1 MRIGLQMQLDRPVF
15 IGGTGRSGT
24 SIMAKLLNTHA
35 DFCLPGHENKLI
47 VEHGGLRDIV
57 DRLSGRYDITRFHFI
72 IQDFLSRAQQMQQFG
87 FPVAELNQRLNQ
99 LRKERKLGFQ
109 QAFEIVQRENPTIP
123 GSIHAIGQG
132 FGIEHYITC
141 TKAFLLRIAAHIA
154 PDGIVDSHG
163 LLKPFFMAKTF
174 TREAILAEC
183 RRFLDEL
190 YAQPV
195 SAAKASRWVD
205 DTPLNF
211 VNFDFLHELYPKM
224 KFIHMIRDPRD
235 VASSFTSQPWFPSDQ
250 PLAISVC
257 AAMIR
262 SYRALKDSVPADSLL
277 EVRLEDLVH
286 KTDETVVAVA
296 AFLEVENRFNTA
308 MVSLDKANIGRS
320 RDFDP
325 TLTEAVNR
333 ELGDWMRLQ
342 GYLE

>member
-1 MRIGLQMQLDRPVF
+1 MQLDRPVF

-24 SIMAKLLNTHA
+24 SIMANLLNSHA
-35 DFCLPGHENKLI
+35 DLCLPAHENKLI
-47 VEHGGLRDIV
+47 VEHCGLRDIV
-57 DRLSGRYDITRFHFI
+57 EALSGRYDIIRFHFI

-87 FPVAELNQRLNQ
+87 FPAADLNQRLSQ
-99 LRKERKLGFQ
+99 LSKEQKLGFQ
-109 QAFEIVQRENPTIP
+109 QAFEIVQRENPAVP
-123 GSIHAIGQG
+123 GSIHAIGPG
-132 FGIEHYITC
+132 FGIEHYVTC
-141 TKAFLLRIAAHIA
+141 SKAFLLRIAAHVA
-154 PDGIVDSHG
+154 PDGIVNTEG
-163 LLKPFFMAKTF
+163 LLKPFFIAKTF

-195 SAAKASRWVD
+195 KAARASRWVD

-211 VNFDFLHELYPKM
+211 VNFDFLYELYPKM

-235 VASSFTSQPWFPSDQ
+235 VASSFINQPWFPSDQ

-277 EVRLEDLVH
+277 EVRLEDLVNQ
-286 KTDETVVAVA
+286 TDETVARIA
-296 AFLEVENRFNTA
+296 AFLEIENRFDTA
-308 MVSLDKANIGRS
+308 MVSSGKANIGRS
-320 RDFDP
+320 RDFDAAI
-325 TLTEAVNR
+325 TEAVNR